1 MEPIR
6 LIGITTK
13 EICDDWNGIED
24 LITKYEPVYE
34 YDDDDNETQVGLKI
48 IDSCQYSQ
56 EDADKD
62 WKEVMRWIKEDEA
75 RIDAYGR
82 NWYMFG
88 IRAVATLHFPQQFT
102 ESKIIQR
109 ISSPGL
115 FGIESDSDDDYFEEV
130 EEEQVAILL
139 DMLKLMNVHVPND
152 FMCKLSISDT
162 ELSVDYIRDKY
173 PVAR

>member
-1 MEPIR
+1 MEPIK
-6 LIGITTK
+6 LIGIATK

-34 YDDDDNETQVGLKI
+34 YDDDDNETQVGIKI

-56 EDADKD
+56 KDADKD
-62 WKEVMRWIKEDEA
+62 WKQVCKWIKEDED

-82 NWYMFG
+82 SWYMFG
-88 IRAVATLHFPQQFT
+88 IQAVATLHFPQQHT

-115 FGIESDSDDDYFEEV
+115 FGIESDSDDIYFEEV

-139 DMLKLMNVHVPND
+139 DMLEAMHVDVPND
-152 FMCKLSISDT
+152 FMCKLVMSDT
-162 ELSVDYIRDKY
+162 KISVDYIRDKY